1 MATAF
6 DGLGMGMLGSE
17 RGYMGGGSSDIKFLL
32 GSLLK
37 KGLDGKSNVPL
48 PAWPAFDENKSNV
61 AVPPE
66 NTNIV
71 PQNPNPAPVQP
82 QSNEHPETG
91 TVLKD
96 LGLTSFL
103 QPDTLKQRDT
113 SLDQT
118 PLQMASV
125 PPPMNLPQHGQD
137 GGDGS
142 NLMSIVSTLGS
153 LFI

>member
-17 RGYMGGGSSDIKFLL
+17 KSYIGGDAGVGKWLL
-32 GSLLK
+32 GALLK
-37 KGLDGKSNVPL
+37 KGIDGKSNVPL
-48 PAWPAFDENKSNV
+48 PPWPAFEDKKSNA
-61 AVPPE
+61 AVPPD
-66 NTNIV
+66 NTTV
-71 PQNPNPAPVQP
+71 APQNPNPAPVQP
-82 QSNEHPETG
+82 QSNDHPETNS
-91 TVLKD
+91 VLKD

-103 QPDTLKQRDT
+103 QPDTLKLRNT

-125 PPPMNLPQHGQD
+125 PPPMNLQQYGQN

-142 NLMSIVSTLGS
+142 GVMSIISTLGS
-153 LFI
+153 LLV